1 METFSII
8 EVIDQAVE
16 IEEYGYKFYSEM
28 AERFRENKEFAKLFD
43 TLAEK
48 ELVHEK
54 KFSELKKKVK
64 DIDIEGEGEV
74 MPYLN
79 AIVESAF
86 FIGEDKPLNAIK
98 NAKTI
103 AEAVDHALDFEKET
117 LLYYM
122 GIKDTLKSKE
132 IIDEIIGEE
141 KSHIVWL
148 NKFRQ
153 SL

>member
-1 METFSII
+1 MEIFSIS

-16 IEEYGYKFYSEM
+16 IEEHGYKFYVEM
-28 AERFRENKEFAKLFD
+28 SKRFKENKKFNKLFD

-54 KFSELKKKVK
+54 KFAELKKKVK
-64 DIDIEGEGEV
+64 DDAVEGEEEV
-74 MPYLN
+74 MPYLK

-86 FIGEDKPLNAIK
+86 FIGKDKPLNAIK
-98 NAKTI
+98 NVKTI
-103 AEAVDHALDFEKET
+103 AEAIDRALDFEKET
-117 LLYYM
+117 LLYFM
-122 GIKDTLKSKE
+122 GIKDTLKSKG
-132 IIDEIIGEE
+132 IVDEIIGEE